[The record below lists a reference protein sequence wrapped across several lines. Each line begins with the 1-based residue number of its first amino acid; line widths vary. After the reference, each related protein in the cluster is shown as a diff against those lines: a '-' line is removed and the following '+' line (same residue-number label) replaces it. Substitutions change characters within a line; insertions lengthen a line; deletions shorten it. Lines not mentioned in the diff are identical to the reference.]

1 MMGCSFYSLNQ
12 NKENSIAKLKKIQE
26 TPIANNAIGV
36 FLCLNDGI
44 FVGNLATFV

>member
-1 MMGCSFYSLNQ
+1 MAII
-12 NKENSIAKLKKIQE
+12 NSYKQKIPTYPIKDKL
-26 TPIANNAIGV
+26 AF